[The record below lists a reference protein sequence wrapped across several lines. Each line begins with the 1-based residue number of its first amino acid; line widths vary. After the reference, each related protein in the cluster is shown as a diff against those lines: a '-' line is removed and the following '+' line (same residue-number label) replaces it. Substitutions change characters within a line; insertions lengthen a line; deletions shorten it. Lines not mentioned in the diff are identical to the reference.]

1 MLLNAEKIGLFA
13 AYEWINPLKPLSKC
27 LEDWGHELA
36 NDDSFQVSLGDIA
49 ATCGS
54 VIALRSLPENIDR
67 RAAISVIYP
76 ALKRSTRCTPDRRV
90 RQCLKLIKAWM
101 EETADL
107 DVQLARSLLPH
118 ENANS
123 FWYPE
128 NPFEFAIG
136 DDRFEI
142 DDTVMRVLDGVDAV
156 SNVFRTVIDYI
167 TDEALVDPRLY
178 SNSYLEHDSLV
189 EGARNDYHPSSVA
202 RLIIELVPAPEVER
216 EAQVDDILAISPLHT
231 LEFSENTLQRKW

>member
-27 LEDWGHELA
+27 LKDWGDELA

-67 RAAISVIYP
+67 RAGISLIYP
-76 ALKRSTRCTPDRRV
+76 ALKRSTRYTPDMRV

-101 EETADL
+101 EEAADL

-118 ENANS
+118 EKVNS
-123 FWYPE
+123 FWFPE
-128 NPFEFAIG
+128 NGLEFWFG
-136 DDRFEI
+136 EDRFEI
-142 DDTVMRVLDGVDAV
+142 DDTVRRVLNGIDAV
-156 SNVFRTVIDYI
+156 SDVFRTVIDYI
-167 TDEALVDPRLY
+167 TDEALRDPRHY
-178 SNSYLEHDSLV
+178 SNSYFEHDSLV
-189 EGARNDYHPSSVA
+189 ESARNGYHPSSVA